1 MWFVKEFAQKGDP
14 CSNKELSVP
23 LDAKCGDIVAL
34 FAAAANDPRF
44 AAFAEAHPDAYR
56 LVYNGRTLEGDT
68 TLCDLGVGAGDCG
81 RLSCLLKL
89 KGGARPPQL
98 RRNEAASTAS
108 ATAKVPALC
117 PCPPVRPSV
126 RPSCVCRYKHVWCV
140 CVCVCVFV

>member
-23 LDAKCGDIVAL
+23 LDATCGEIVAL
-34 FAAAANDPRF
+34 FAAAANDPGF
-44 AAFAEAHPDAYR
+44 AAFAEARPDAYR
-56 LVYNGRTLEGDT
+56 LVYQGRTLEGDT

-117 PCPPVRPSV
+117 PCPPVRRSV
-126 RPSCVCRYKHVWCV
+126 RLAYVGTNMCGV
-140 CVCVCVFV
+140 CVCVCV